1 MGKHECVE
9 DIREQA
15 ESTLVPAGEAPPTVP
30 SMIER
35 TGEPTKIAMA
45 AIEALK
51 IEAPTSTTPRIA
63 LSGIASIPRFTPPPP
78 EEFKPEIRSEIR
90 TDERIEPEPEVRSAA
105 GAPADAEPRRRISPF
120 TVMVASLAGAAGFGA
135 MLGAVIAVG
144 IAKSTPVASITQPKF
159 GLEEL
164 NALKEQVVQ
173 ARVELAALKTNID
186 AGHRSASQQFTRI
199 GERVERIERTQAEPV
214 SKLTKAVE
222 SLDRMRRAEA
232 AATHA
237 DVTGSVTPPQSVAK
251 PSIVDGWILR
261 DVHRGTAYIEGRMG
275 LIEVDQ
281 GDMVPGLGRVD
292 AIRKQDGRWVVVT
305 SKGLIVSP
313 R

>member
-30 SMIER
+30 SMIDS
-35 TGEPTKIAMA
+35 EPTKIAMA

-78 EEFKPEIRSEIR
+78 EDFKPDIRPNESIEAEPEIRS
-90 TDERIEPEPEVRSAA
+90 AA
-105 GAPADAEPRRRISPF
+105 GKPADAEPRRRISPF

-135 MLGAVIAVG
+135 MLGAIIAVG

-237 DVTGSVTPPQSVAK
+237 DVTGSITPPQSVAK
-251 PSIVDGWILR
+251 PGIVDGWVLR
-261 DVHRGTAYIEGRMG
+261 DVHRGTAYIEGRIG

>member
-1 MGKHECVE
+1 MGMHECVD

-15 ESTLVPAGEAPPTVP
+15 GSTLVPSGDAPPTVP
-30 SMIER
+30 SMIDAAS
-35 TGEPTKIAMA
+35 EPTKIAMA

-51 IEAPTSTTPRIA
+51 IEAPKTNLPRIA
-63 LSGIASIPRFTPPPP
+63 LSGIGAIPRFTPPPAGGI
-78 EEFKPEIRSEIR
+78 KADIR
-90 TDERIEPEPEVRSAA
+90 TDDSFKAEPEVRSAA
-105 GAPADAEPRRRISPF
+105 SEPADAESRRRISPF

-144 IAKSTPVASITQPKF
+144 IAKSTPVASFTPPKF

-222 SLDRMRRAEA
+222 SLSRTRRAEA

-237 DVTGSVTPPQSVAK
+237 DVTGSITPPQSVAK
-251 PSIVDGWILR
+251 PGIVDGWILR

-305 SKGLIVSP
+305 SKGLIVPP

>member
-1 MGKHECVE
+1 MGMHECVD

-15 ESTLVPAGEAPPTVP
+15 GSTLVPSGEAPPTVP
-30 SMIER
+30 SMIDAAAS
-35 TGEPTKIAMA
+35 EPTKIAMA

-51 IEAPTSTTPRIA
+51 IEAPKIDMPRIA
-63 LSGIASIPRFTPPPP
+63 LSGIGAIPRFTPPPP
-78 EEFKPEIRSEIR
+78 EESKSSIG
-90 TDERIEPEPEVRSAA
+90 TDESIEADPKPSAA
-105 GAPADAEPRRRISPF
+105 ATSEPADAESRRRISPF

-222 SLDRMRRAEA
+222 SLDRMRRAEVA
-232 AATHA
+232 AARG
-237 DVTGSVTPPQSVAK
+237 DVTGSITPAQSK
-251 PSIVDGWILR
+251 SGIVDGWILR

-305 SKGLIVSP
+305 SKGLIVPP

>member
-1 MGKHECVE
+1 MGMHECVD

-15 ESTLVPAGEAPPTVP
+15 GSTLVPSGEAPSMVP
-30 SMIER
+30 SMIDAA
-35 TGEPTKIAMA
+35 GEPTKIAMA

-51 IEAPTSTTPRIA
+51 IEATASDMPRIA
-63 LSGIASIPRFTPPPP
+63 LSGIASIPRFTPPPR
-78 EEFKPEIRSEIR
+78 EETKADAKA
-90 TDERIEPEPEVRSAA
+90 DESTKGEPGVSAA
-105 GAPADAEPRRRISPF
+105 AHEMASEPADAEPRRRVSPF

-144 IAKSTPVASITQPKF
+144 IAKSTPVASLAPPKF

-232 AATHA
+232 VVSRA
-237 DVTGSVTPPQSVAK
+237 DVTGSITPPQSK
-251 PSIVDGWILR
+251 TGIVDGWVLR

>member
-1 MGKHECVE
+1 MGMHECVD

-15 ESTLVPAGEAPPTVP
+15 GSTLVPSSEAPPTAP
-30 SMIER
+30 SMIDR
-35 TGEPTKIAMA
+35 AGEPTKKAMA

-51 IEAPTSTTPRIA
+51 IEAPNADTPRIA
-63 LSGIASIPRFTPPPP
+63 LSGISAIPRFTPLPR
-78 EEFKPEIRSEIR
+78 EELKADIR
-90 TDERIEPEPEVRSAA
+90 TDNHVEAEPEVAA
-105 GAPADAEPRRRISPF
+105 AAREIPDAPAEAEPRRRISPF

-144 IAKSTPVASITQPKF
+144 IAKSTPVASITPPKF

-186 AGHRSASQQFTRI
+186 SGHRSASQQFTRI

-232 AATHA
+232 GAHT
-237 DVTGSVTPPQSVAK
+237 DVTGSITPPQSVAK
-251 PSIVDGWILR
+251 PGVVDGWILR
-261 DVHRGTAYIEGRMG
+261 DVHRGTAYIEGRIG